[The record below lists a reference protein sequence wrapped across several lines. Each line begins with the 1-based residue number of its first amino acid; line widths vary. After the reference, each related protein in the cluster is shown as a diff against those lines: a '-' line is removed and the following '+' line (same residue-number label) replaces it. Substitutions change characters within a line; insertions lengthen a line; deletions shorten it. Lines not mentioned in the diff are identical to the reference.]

1 MDLKDW
7 LLFFEVWF
15 KSGDAF
21 EPVVEQFVAGLVQ
34 TFAYLVASLFKF
46 DTFLL
51 GFPGCSENQRHFV
64 LVKLQFV
71 VEIIHPHNFV
81 YDIRQITGF
90 VKSFIHLILVEQ
102 LRFKFVNVFV
112 HLIQELALAIIWLKS
127 EKIWSMSL
135 AVTAF
140 ESLFF
145 RNWISCYSTLE
156 IAIS

>member
-1 MDLKDW
+1 MVLVASLLDLKDW

-34 TFAYLVASLFKF
+34 TFAYLVASLFKL

-51 GFPGCSENQRHFV
+51 GFPGCSENQRNFV
-64 LVKLQFV
+64 LVKLQSV

-112 HLIQELALAIIWLKS
+112 HLIQELALVLDDCATNLG
-127 EKIWSMSL
+127 
-135 AVTAF
+135 
-140 ESLFF
+140 
-145 RNWISCYSTLE
+145 SCNHLVEVREDLE
-156 IAIS
+156 HVAGCHSF

>member
-1 MDLKDW
+1 MVLVASLLDLKDW

-34 TFAYLVASLFKF
+34 TFAYLVASLFKL

-112 HLIQELALAIIWLKS
+112 HLIQELALVLDDCATNLGS
-127 EKIWSMSL
+127 GNHLVE
-135 AVTAF
+135 VR
-140 ESLFF
+140 ED
-145 RNWISCYSTLE
+145 LE
-156 IAIS
+156 HVAGCHRF